1 MLIGD
6 SKQMIPIVSTRLA
19 ITAGSAL
26 VLATILVLNTLWIW
40 QREQTRLIDNQN
52 ALLHG
57 TMQLA
62 EMGLKLAGDRFDT
75 DFRRGLIQDISDH
88 MHIGSAHIIDEAGLI
103 LQSTRT
109 ADIGQNW
116 SEAKPA
122 PKNLEIVTDSSR
134 FQTFLDSE
142 SNLVGLLRLCPLS
155 TTSSPAACETL
166 YLETTTGDFLAAVK
180 AELLTQLL
188 TFSSVIAFCVFAI
201 LAILDRR
208 LFQPARRTIA
218 NLDRFAAG
226 DHNLRC
232 SPHGAWEL
240 RSLVDS
246 VNKLFDTIQQ
256 GEKKLLEKQTMY
268 AALLETMGDGLITM
282 QPNGNIESMNSAAEK
297 LLGFKRRELVGKRFN
312 QLLADKSIS
321 QSSEFTL
328 QEYISTHTAGNGD
341 SHWEVWVQNKSG
353 DEVPARIS
361 IRNMIIDDKNI
372 FICVLSN
379 IADIKEMEEELLQL
393 NKQLSHTNERLEHSV
408 ITDSLTGLYNRRHFD
423 ATFSKE
429 IARAT
434 RQSTALSLLVVD
446 IDYFKQYNDRYGHL
460 LGDDCLSRVGKCLNQ
475 LFKRSG
481 DLPSRYGG
489 EEFVIVLPGCD
500 GLDLQERAETLRTAI
515 EELRM
520 PHAGSSV
527 SDVVTVSIGS
537 VTYRPLSD
545 EVVAP
550 KARELFKEA
559 DKALYRAK
567 ENGRN
572 RVEFA
577 GVYEANSALFNSQV
591 ADSILS
597 RHMPA
602 NSNPE

>member
-1 MLIGD
+1 
-6 SKQMIPIVSTRLA
+6 MIPGISTRRA
-19 ITAGSAL
+19 VIAGSVLML
-26 VLATILVLNTLWIW
+26 VAILVVNTLWSW
-40 QREQTRLIDNQN
+40 QREQSRLIENQN
-52 ALLHG
+52 LLLHG

-62 EMGLKLAGDRFDT
+62 ERGLALTDDAFEA
-75 DFRRGLIQDISDH
+75 DFRRVLIQDIGGQT
-88 MHIGSAHIIDEAGLI
+88 HISTAHIVNDAGLI

-109 ADIGQNW
+109 TDIGQNW
-116 SEAKPA
+116 TEAKGEPGR
-122 PKNLEIVTDSSR
+122 LGIVNDSSR
-134 FQTFLDSE
+134 FQTFLDSD
-142 SNLVGLLRLCPLS
+142 SNLVGILRLCPLS
-155 TTSSPAACETL
+155 TTSPTMPCETL
-166 YLETTTGDFLAAVK
+166 YLETATGELLAAVK

-188 TFSSVIAFCVFAI
+188 IFSSVIALCIFTI

-208 LFQPARRTIA
+208 VFQPARQSIA
-218 NLDRFAAG
+218 NLDEFAAG
-226 DHNLRC
+226 NHNLRC

-240 RSLVDS
+240 RSLVDI

-256 GEKKLLEKQTMY
+256 GERKLLEKQTMY
-268 AALLETMGDGLITM
+268 AALLETMGDGLITL
-282 QPNGNIESMNSAAEK
+282 QPNGNIESMNSAAER
-297 LLGFKRRELVGKRFN
+297 LLDYKRRELVGKKFN
-312 QLLADKSIS
+312 QLIADKTIA
-321 QSSEFTL
+321 QSNDFSL
-328 QEYISTHTAGNGD
+328 QEYIDEHTAGNSD
-341 SHWEVWVQNKSG
+341 SHWEVWMRNKDG
-353 DEVPARIS
+353 AEVPARIS
-361 IRNMIIDDKNI
+361 IRSMIIDDKSI
-372 FICVLSN
+372 YICVLSN

-393 NKQLSHTNERLEHSV
+393 NQQLSHTNEQLEQSV

-423 ATFSKE
+423 STFSKE
-429 IARAT
+429 LARAT
-434 RQSTALSLLVVD
+434 RQSTPLSLLIVD
-446 IDYFKQYNDRYGHL
+446 IDFFKQYNDRYGHL
-460 LGDDCLSRVGKCLNQ
+460 LGDDCLSRVGNCMNQ

-489 EEFVIVLPGCD
+489 EEFVVVLPGCD

-520 PHAGSSV
+520 PHAGSGV

-537 VTYRPLSD
+537 VTYRPMNN
-545 EVVAP
+545 EVIAP

-577 GVYEANSALFNSQV
+577 GVFEASSTLFNSQI

-602 NSNPE
+602 NSSLD

>member
-1 MLIGD
+1 M
-6 SKQMIPIVSTRLA
+6 
-19 ITAGSAL
+19 AGSVL
-26 VLATILVLNTLWIW
+26 MLATILVVNTLWIW
-40 QREQTRLIDNQN
+40 QREQSRLIENQN
-52 ALLHG
+52 LLLHA

-62 EMGLKLAGDRFDT
+62 EMGLALSSDALEVDH
-75 DFRRGLIQDISDH
+75 RRILIQELGDQSHISTVQLVN
-88 MHIGSAHIIDEAGLI
+88 EAGLI
-103 LQSTRT
+103 LQSTRA
-109 ADIGQNW
+109 ADIGLNW
-116 SEAKPA
+116 TDTKAETRT
-122 PKNLEIVTDSSR
+122 LGIVNDSSR
-134 FQTFLDSE
+134 YQTFLNSD
-142 SNLVGLLRLCPLS
+142 SNLVGILRLCPAS
-155 TTSSPAACETL
+155 TASVTIPCETL
-166 YLETTTGDFLAAVK
+166 YLETATGDLLAAAKVQ
-180 AELLTQLL
+180 LLTQLL
-188 TFSSVIAFCVFAI
+188 IFSAVIALCIFAI

-208 LFQPARRTIA
+208 VFQPARKTIA
-218 NLDRFAAG
+218 NLDEFAAG
-226 DHNLRC
+226 NHNLRC
-232 SPHGAWEL
+232 SAHGAWEL

-282 QPNGNIESMNSAAEK
+282 QPNGNIESMNSAAER
-297 LLGFKRRELVGKRFN
+297 LLDYKRRELVGKKFN
-312 QLLADKSIS
+312 LLIADKEIA
-321 QSSEFTL
+321 QSDDFSL
-328 QEYISTHTAGNGD
+328 QEYIDEQTAGNSD
-341 SHWEVWVQNKSG
+341 SHWEVWMRNRDG
-353 DEVPARIS
+353 GEVPARIS
-361 IRNMIIDDKNI
+361 IRSMIIDDKSI

-379 IADIKEMEEELLQL
+379 IADIKEMEEALLQL
-393 NKQLSHTNERLEHSV
+393 NKQLSHTNEQLEQSV

-429 IARAT
+429 LARAT
-434 RQSTALSLLVVD
+434 RQSTPLSLLIVD
-446 IDYFKQYNDRYGHL
+446 IDFFKQYNDRYGHL
-460 LGDDCLSRVGKCLNQ
+460 LGDDCLSRVGNCMNQ

-515 EELRM
+515 EGLRM
-520 PHAGSSV
+520 PHAGSGV

-537 VTYRPLSD
+537 VTYRPMNN

-577 GVYEANSALFNSQV
+577 GVFEASSTQFNSQI

-602 NSNPE
+602 NSSLD